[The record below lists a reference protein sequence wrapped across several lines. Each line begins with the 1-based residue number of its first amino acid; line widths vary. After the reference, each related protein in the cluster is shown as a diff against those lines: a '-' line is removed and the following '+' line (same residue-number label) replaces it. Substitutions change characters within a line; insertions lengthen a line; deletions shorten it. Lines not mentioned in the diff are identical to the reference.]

1 MATTTVEADLQ
12 GAVYKNYSNILVNWL
27 TEVRDSSTG
36 STAATYTTST
46 NASNAIEAAFI
57 SGRGGYQGRCNR
69 TFLFFD
75 VSSITGTDTITAATL
90 KVRGGG
96 FSTNADTIA
105 VEATAWGEDGT
116 TTSLATSDYPNIDH
130 DLSYSPELTTWT
142 SSGYNDYTLNSS
154 AISAMNTDGYLNC
167 AILEHDYDYN
177 GVGPSVGTSATAG
190 VSFLHSTDKIKIV
203 ITHSSS
209 GYGNEVIG
217 VASANIGTVIGV
229 ATGNIGTVIGVQ

>member
-12 GAVYKNYSNILVNWL
+12 GVVYKTYANLLVNWL
-27 TEVRDSSTG
+27 NDVRNSSTG
-36 STAATYTTST
+36 TTASTFTTSA
-46 NASNAIEAAFI
+46 NQYNPIEAALV
-57 SGRGGYQGRCNR
+57 SGRGGSYQGRCNR

-96 FSTNADTIA
+96 FSTNADTLA
-105 VEATAWGEDGT
+105 VEASAWGGDGT
-116 TTSLATSDYPNIDH
+116 TTSLATSDYPNINF

-154 AISAMNTDGYLNC
+154 AISGMNTDGYLNC

-177 GVGPSVGTSATAG
+177 GVSPSLGSAFVAG
-190 VSFLHSTDKIKIV
+190 VSFLDSTDKIKIV
-203 ITHSSS
+203 ITHSPS

-217 VASANIGTVIGV
+217 VTSTSIGSVIGV
-229 ATGNIGTVIGVQ
+229 ATANIESVIGV